1 MRFRTILMATAF
13 LGFPVL
19 GMSNTAS
26 AQPVDGLYIGAGA
39 GGNILQN
46 EALKSSRGPSNFGR
60 GSDYKFDAGPV
71 VIGSVGYGIGNGLRF
86 EVQGAFYDN
95 KINRLANGGSTLGG
109 SGGLRQTS
117 SGGDEYKEGVF
128 ANVLYDIPLNSF
140 GLNSPLF
147 PYVGAGVGYVHNQI
161 SNGHTTETSNTTGGP
176 VQFLRITGQND
187 NLGVQGIVGVSFPL
201 YQFVPGL
208 ALTAEYRF
216 MAEPAFDRTYKGQYY
231 LRTAPGVRTSQ
242 KVQDDFNHSF
252 LLGVR
257 YAFNTPTPAPI
268 AQPGP
273 VPVSQPA
280 RTYLVFFDW
289 DRADL
294 TDRARQIVS
303 EAAQASTRVQYTRIE
318 VQGNADR
325 SGTPAYNQRL
335 SLRRAQTVAA
345 ELVRDGVPRTAIDI
359 QAFGDTRPLVPT
371 AAGVR
376 EPQNRRV
383 AIILR

>member
-1 MRFRTILMATAF
+1 
-13 LGFPVL
+13 V
-19 GMSNTAS
+19 
-26 AQPVDGLYIGAGA
+26 
-39 GGNILQN
+39 
-46 EALKSSRGPSNFGR
+46 
-60 GSDYKFDAGPV
+60 
-71 VIGSVGYGIGNGLRF
+71 
-86 EVQGAFYDN
+86 
-95 KINRLANGGSTLGG
+95 
-109 SGGLRQTS
+109 
-117 SGGDEYKEGVF
+117 
-128 ANVLYDIPLNSF
+128 
-140 GLNSPLF
+140 F

-161 SNGHTTETSNTTGGP
+161 NNGHIATVFGNGAP
-176 VQFLRITGQND
+176 AQYLRTTGQND
-187 NLGVQGIVGVSFPL
+187 NLGVQGIVGLSFPVYNL
-201 YQFVPGL
+201 VPGL
-208 ALTAEYRF
+208 SLTAEYRF
-216 MAEPAFDRTYKGQYY
+216 LAEIGGRSYNEQYF
-231 LRTAPGVRTSQ
+231 APRIAVGTKQ
-242 KVQDDFNHSF
+242 KFSTDDFNHSF
-252 LLGVR
+252 LVGVR
-257 YAFNTPTPAPI
+257 YAFNTPTPAVVAPTVAPQ
-268 AQPGP
+268 AQT
-273 VPVSQPA
+273 VA